1 MKPSLQW
8 KAHKVEAISFIL
20 LIIITPFASSVLHVS
35 DLSKDVSAGAD
46 RATLQSHP
54 VVSHVANS
62 TSLSPQQLLSLGTL
76 TGGAVYSPANGYIY
90 VGEVLK
96 PAVAVVNTLNGT
108 VITEIKLVNY
118 GGTNSA
124 SFAMV
129 YDQQDKSIYA
139 GIDGA
144 VAVINTTSNTLVK
157 EIGVPGGGQVYAMA
171 EDPQTRAILIAEPS
185 PSYNEIIVINTS
197 TNVITRNI
205 TITQSATGLAYD
217 PVSKTVF
224 ISGSYGALYGL
235 NASDYSFSKNTSF
248 GAPIYSLLYAFK
260 QNSLMLGMASSN
272 VYVVNPSTLSIENKI
287 YAMLNPFVMTLDP
300 IGGFLYIS
308 DANNISADIE
318 SINISNQSQNF
329 FISSQGFVLGIL
341 WDSGS
346 GQICV
351 TGASGGV
358 IILPGSGSTGT
369 YAVQFAEKSLS
380 AGRWWSINVSGLV
393 ERTRSG
399 DTMGFFLSAG
409 DYLYEAFSSGYFAEG
424 ALGESVLSVSTGNES
439 ILVIFSKTAYPVLF
453 HGTGLK
459 KGIPWTVAIER
470 VVSGSGVVGSSNA
483 TSGNP
488 RIEFNLTNGTYA
500 YFVLPVKGY
509 YVNKTSG
516 ELNITG
522 SNVSVQLRWRMVEPP
537 FLYRDVFGVQIFIWI
552 QFIEVAAIVAGTI
565 LSGRLVRRFREKK

>member
-1 MKPSLQW
+1 MKLSLQW
-8 KAHKVEAISFIL
+8 KAHKVGAISFVL
-20 LIIITPFASSVLHVS
+20 LMIVTPFASSVLH
-35 DLSKDVSAGAD
+35 LSALSRDVSAGPD

-54 VVSHVANS
+54 VVSHGANS
-62 TSLSPQQLLSLGTL
+62 TSLSPQQFLSLGTL

-96 PAVAVVNTLNGT
+96 PAVAVVNPLNGT
-108 VITEIKLVNY
+108 VIAEIKLVNY
-118 GGTNSA
+118 AGTS
-124 SFAMV
+124 SLPFVMV
-129 YDQQDKSIYA
+129 YDQHDKSVYV

-157 EIGVPGGGQVYAMA
+157 EIGVPGGGPVYTMA
-171 EDPQTRAILIAEPS
+171 EDPQTRAILIADPNN
-185 PSYNEIIVINTS
+185 NEIIVLNTS

-217 PVSKTVF
+217 PVSETVF
-224 ISGSYGALYGL
+224 ISGMYGALYEL

-272 VYVVNPSTLSIENKI
+272 VYVVNPSTFSIENKI
-287 YAMLNPFVMTLDP
+287 YAMLNPFVMALDP

-308 DANNISADIE
+308 DANNISADVE
-318 SINISNQSQNF
+318 CINISNQHQNF

-346 GQICV
+346 GQIYV

-369 YAVQFAEKSLS
+369 YAVQFSQEGLS

-399 DTMGFFLSAG
+399 YTMGFFLSAG

-424 ALGESVLSVSTGNES
+424 APGESVLSVSTGNES

-470 VVSGSGVVGSSNA
+470 IVSGSGVVGSSNA

-488 RIEFNLTNGTYA
+488 QIEFNLTNGTYA

-522 SNVSVQLRWRMVEPP
+522 SNASVQLCWSMVEPP
-537 FLYRDVFGVQIFIWI
+537 FLYRDAFGVQIFIWI